1 MPQQTN
7 LPVETVIELSE
18 TIEKL
23 PESQEEK
30 LRREKKELKDL
41 KHTNYLINFA
51 DRVSAWNKK
60 EIGRGGKPIPLH
72 WDSEIEQWVW
82 LNREQRRYK

>member
-18 TIEKL
+18 NLEKL

-30 LRREKKELKDL
+30 LRREAKELKDL
-41 KHTNYLINFA
+41 KRSNYLINFK
-51 DRVSAWNKK
+51 DRVEKWEAK
-60 EIGRGGKPIPLH
+60 EKGRGEKPIPLH
-72 WDSEIEQWVW
+72 WDSETKEWVW
-82 LNREQRRYK
+82 LNRAQRRYK